1 MRSIALALL
10 LVLSA
15 TILVAGDTASNLAK
29 CSVKVTWSRRGED
42 ATVTVTVK
50 NGTKKTLVD
59 PSVRVTFFDKDG
71 AQVASDS
78 KTYFVRLGKG
88 ANKRLEARIWSL
100 VPPEAVKAEGKV
112 EDGVFE

>member
-1 MRSIALALL
+1 MIMMLL
-10 LVLSA
+10 SVA
-15 TILVAGDTASNLAK
+15 ILVADDTSTLLAK

-50 NGTKKTLVD
+50 NGTKKILVD
-59 PSVRVTFFDKDG
+59 PSVRVTFFDANG
-71 AQVASDS
+71 EQVASDS

-88 ANKRLEARIWSL
+88 ASKRLEARIWSL

-112 EDGVFE
+112 EDARLE